1 MKKVLF
7 LCTGNS
13 CRSEMSAGFLKQYR
27 QFEVYSAGTK
37 PSKKVDPLAI
47 EVMQELGIDISSQTP
62 ESVEKYLWDAFDY
75 VITVCDGAKETC
87 PIFLGKV
94 KYRLHF
100 GFADPVGK
108 EIAIFRQVRD
118 EIQEKVDEFMH

>member
-100 GFADPVGK
+100 GMRSK
-108 EIAIFRQVRD
+108 RRLMSLCIN
-118 EIQEKVDEFMH
+118 